1 MSKDSVARCPSISH
15 WCSLPSVAGA
25 AANCP
30 PDKANLGG
38 CRAILSTDYSCW
50 EHTFGRSV
58 EERSIQA
65 ENSFQSFLRDSLPKG
80 VSRSRTRQCRAG
92 QYPSRH
98 ALNGDWNEGF
108 RTESKPCQ
116 SGLTPDPARPRY
128 PFRFGTPPRQDG
140 LSMIPGRW
148 LQRQESGP
156 TASTFERKMRQADH
170 QPCA

>member
-1 MSKDSVARCPSISH
+1 MSGYSEYRLFV
-15 WCSLPSVAGA
+15 
-25 AANCP
+25 
-30 PDKANLGG
+30 LGTHL
-38 CRAILSTDYSCW
+38 RS
-50 EHTFGRSV
+50 FGRRKIDPSRKLV
-58 EERSIQA
+58 SELPER
-65 ENSFQSFLRDSLPKG
+65 FLAQRG
-80 VSRSRTRQCRAG
+80 GSRTRTRQCGAG

-128 PFRFGTPPRQDG
+128 PFRFETPPRQDG

-148 LQRQESGP
+148 LQRQEFGP